1 MWPKPPPVSAACTS
15 LPRPMTPIDDLP
27 ADQQAVLRLLLTQDR
42 SYDEIARSLRMAPA
56 AVRDRAHEAMS
67 SLGPA
72 ATSLSATRRAEVSDY
87 LLGQQDGTQ
96 ADVTRE
102 YLADV
107 PAAKAWA
114 RVVSGELA
122 PMASGP
128 LPGIPDGAAAAAA
141 PGPTARRDDVFTS
154 DEPASR
160 RAAAASHEGRRS
172 SRAGGAI
179 LLTAV
184 GLLAAL
190 AIGFFVGRA
199 TKSDSKSSSN
209 TTSTAAAA
217 SVLGQANLTPPS
229 GAPAPRALGIAQF
242 VTRDGQRLINVIAQ
256 GLPTAPKGSGY
267 GIWLTG
273 TGQQP
278 VWLGYFQA
286 VSSTGQVGA
295 QSRLTVD
302 PAKYTTVLL
311 TRQTG
316 KTPTTPATTY
326 LSGTVKLKK

>member
-1 MWPKPPPVSAACTS
+1 MA
-15 LPRPMTPIDDLP
+15 RIDDLP

-72 ATSLSATRRAEVSDY
+72 DTSLSATRRAEVSDY
-87 LLGQQDGTQ
+87 LLGQQDSALAGE
-96 ADVTRE
+96 TRD
-102 YLADV
+102 YLAEV
-107 PAAKAWA
+107 PSAKAWA

-128 LPGIPDGAAAAAA
+128 LPEIPDAPGAPAAAAAA
-141 PGPTARRDDVFTS
+141 ATAPESRRDVFTS
-154 DEPASR
+154 DEPAPR
-160 RAAAASHEGRRS
+160 RAAASTGGRRS

-199 TKSDSKSSSN
+199 TKGDGKSSSK

-217 SVLGQANLTPPS
+217 TVLGQANLTPPS
-229 GAPAPRALGIAQF
+229 GAPAPKALGIAQF

-273 TGQQP
+273 SGQQP

-316 KTPTTPATTY
+316 KQPTTPATTY

>member
-1 MWPKPPPVSAACTS
+1 MA
-15 LPRPMTPIDDLP
+15 RIDDLP

-72 ATSLSATRRAEVSDY
+72 DTSLSSTRRAEISDY
-87 LLGQQDGTQ
+87 LLGQQDGER
-96 ADVTRE
+96 ADDTRE
-102 YLADV
+102 YLAEV

-114 RVVSGELA
+114 RVVSGELS

-128 LPGIPDGAAAAAA
+128 LPEIPDA
-141 PGPTARRDDVFTS
+141 PGPSTAPTAVRAAPQEARRDVFTS
-154 DEPASR
+154 DEPAAP
-160 RAAAASHEGRRS
+160 RAAARSGGARRS

-199 TKSDSKSSSN
+199 TKGDNKSSSKA
-209 TTSTAAAA
+209 TSTAAAA
-217 SVLGQANLTPPS
+217 TVLGQANLTPPQ
-229 GAPAPRALGIAQF
+229 GAPAPKALGIAQF

-273 TGQQP
+273 SGQQP

-302 PAKYTTVLL
+302 PVKYTTVLL

-316 KTPTTPATTY
+316 KKPTTPDQTY
-326 LSGTVKLKK
+326 LSGTVKLKQ

>member
-1 MWPKPPPVSAACTS
+1 MA
-15 LPRPMTPIDDLP
+15 RIDDLP

-72 ATSLSATRRAEVSDY
+72 DTHLSSARRAEVSDY
-87 LLGQQDGTQ
+87 LLGQQDSAPA
-96 ADVTRE
+96 ADTRD
-102 YLADV
+102 YLAET
-107 PAAKAWA
+107 PAARAWA
-114 RVVSGELA
+114 RVVTGELT

-128 LPGIPDGAAAAAA
+128 LPEVPGAPGAPAAATTAAA
-141 PGPTARRDDVFTS
+141 TPVPAAQGDVFTS
-154 DEPASR
+154 DEPAPR
-160 RAAAASHEGRRS
+160 RAASATGGRRS

-199 TKSDSKSSSN
+199 SKSDSKSSSK

-217 SVLGQANLTPPS
+217 TVLGQANLTPPQ
-229 GAPAPRALGIAQF
+229 GAPAPKALGIAQF

-316 KTPTTPATTY
+316 KKPTSPAQTF
-326 LSGTVKLKK
+326 LSGTVKLKQ

>member
-1 MWPKPPPVSAACTS
+1 MA
-15 LPRPMTPIDDLP
+15 RIDDLP
-27 ADQQAVLRLLLTQDR
+27 ADQQAVLRLLLAQDR

-56 AVRDRAHEAMS
+56 AVRDRAHEAVA

-72 ATSLSATRRAEVSDY
+72 DTTLSRTRRAEISDY
-87 LLGQQDGTQ
+87 LLGQQDAAHA
-96 ADVTRE
+96 ADTRQ
-102 YLADV
+102 YLAEV

-114 RVVSGELA
+114 RVVAGELGQ
-122 PMASGP
+122 MASSP
-128 LPGIPDGAAAAAA
+128 LPDIPDGAASPSAETAQGADERRELFSDDTPAPAARATRREAA
-141 PGPTARRDDVFTS
+141 G
-154 DEPASR
+154 
-160 RAAAASHEGRRS
+160 GRRS

-199 TKSDSKSSSN
+199 TKSSGTSSKPAA
-209 TTSTAAAA
+209 TTAAATT
-217 SVLGQANLTPPS
+217 VLGQANLTPPAGS
-229 GAPAPRALGIAQF
+229 PAPKALGIAQF
-242 VTRDGQRLINVIAQ
+242 VTRDGQKLINVIAQ

-267 GIWLTG
+267 GIWLTAA
-273 TGQQP
+273 GQQP

-302 PAKYTTVLL
+302 PAKYRTVLL

-316 KTPTTPATTY
+316 RKPTTPAQAY
-326 LSGTVKLKK
+326 LSGTVVLKK

>member
-1 MWPKPPPVSAACTS
+1 MA
-15 LPRPMTPIDDLP
+15 PIDDLP

-67 SLGPA
+67 SLGPSD
-72 ATSLSATRRAEVSDY
+72 TSLSTTRRAALSDY
-87 LLGQQDGTQ
+87 LLGQQDSALA
-96 ADVTRE
+96 ADTRD
-102 YLADV
+102 YLAEV

-114 RVVSGELA
+114 RVVTGELA

-128 LPGIPDGAAAAAA
+128 LPEIPDAAVAAVAA
-141 PGPTARRDDVFTS
+141 TAPQARRDAFTS
-154 DEPASR
+154 DEPAPR
-160 RAAAASHEGRRS
+160 RAAPSTGGRRS

-184 GLLAAL
+184 GLLAAV

-199 TKSDSKSSSN
+199 TKSDSKSSSK
-209 TTSTAAAA
+209 TTTTAAAA
-217 SVLGQANLTPPS
+217 TVLGQANLTPPS
-229 GAPAPRALGIAQF
+229 GAPAPKALGIAQF

-273 TGQQP
+273 SGQQP

-302 PAKYTTVLL
+302 PSKYTTVLL